1 VPITLDV
8 DKVPAAYDSFVQ
20 IPVTLRV
27 VSQEQKGALVVPVSA
42 LVALAEGGF
51 AVEVVDGTNPD
62 SSLVTHLIAVTPG
75 IYANGFV
82 AITGN
87 DVKDGLTVV
96 VPA

>member
-8 DKVPAAYDSFVQ
+8 DKVPATYDTFVQ

-51 AVEVVDGTNPD
+51 AVEVVDSTNAD
-62 SSLVTHLIAVTPG
+62 NTVVSHLIPVTAG

-82 AITGN
+82 SITG
-87 DVKDGLTVV
+87 DQVKDGLTVV